1 MLYHAT
7 HAHATFFYHPRHH
20 ILPGIVYKRI
30 DTGITNVYNGG
41 MFKTPLLAACVAVM
55 VAPAFATMEWMTDLE
70 AAKTKAA
77 AENKAVL
84 VDFTGS
90 DWCGWCIKL
99 RKEVFDTPEF
109 AQYAADK
116 FIPVEIDLPNDA
128 SKIGGQA
135 QLERNHQICDS
146 FRIDAF
152 PTILVLTPQGDVVG
166 GFSGGTNMAGATQA
180 LNAALANAQ
189 KLNAAAGLQ
198 GAEKAKALMAV
209 YSAVPEDLRA
219 AARSLKDE
227 LIATDTT
234 NVTGI
239 QDEVKAEQ
247 QRQEVLAK
255 FRNIDED
262 DYAAAL
268 SLVDEAIAN
277 AHPQNV
283 EFFKNAKIEIL
294 QRKIYLTMNEAKT
307 VEDIEAIKQMML
319 NELVPALPEADR
331 EEVKAQIE
339 LEFADPQAMLKQLE
353 EGTAPA
359 ETKEGID
366 EEELYAALGLTG
378 EDTQQLKELE
388 ARLDACGEDIEAII
402 KEIDT
407 ALPQA
412 SPALVKVLAPL
423 KAMVVMHKGQLMVAA
438 AKTEADII
446 SAKNYM
452 LQAIENLPEE
462 ERTQLRNTIEQ
473 HFADPAEVLRRTQEP
488 APQAS
493 ED

>member
-1 MLYHAT
+1 
-7 HAHATFFYHPRHH
+7 
-20 ILPGIVYKRI
+20 
-30 DTGITNVYNGG
+30 
-41 MFKTPLLAACVAVM
+41 
-55 VAPAFATMEWMTDLE
+55 
-70 AAKTKAA
+70 
-77 AENKAVL
+77 
-84 VDFTGS
+84 
-90 DWCGWCIKL
+90 
-99 RKEVFDTPEF
+99 
-109 AQYAADK
+109 
-116 FIPVEIDLPNDA
+116 
-128 SKIGGQA
+128 
-135 QLERNHQICDS
+135 
-146 FRIDAF
+146 
-152 PTILVLTPQGDVVG
+152 
-166 GFSGGTNMAGATQA
+166 
-180 LNAALANAQ
+180 
-189 KLNAAAGLQ
+189 
-198 GAEKAKALMAV
+198 
-209 YSAVPEDLRA
+209 
-219 AARSLKDE
+219 
-227 LIATDTT
+227 
-234 NVTGI
+234 
-239 QDEVKAEQ
+239 
-247 QRQEVLAK
+247 
-255 FRNIDED
+255 
-262 DYAAAL
+262 
-268 SLVDEAIAN
+268 
-277 AHPQNV
+277 
-283 EFFKNAKIEIL
+283 
-294 QRKIYLTMNEAKT
+294 MNEAKT

-366 EEELYAALGLTG
+366 EEELYAALGLTD

-423 KAMVVMHKGQLMVAA
+423 KAMVVMHKGQLMVAT

-488 APQAS
+488 APQDS